1 MDFILYNDASDVEV
15 MFDIYG
21 NAQCTIIYCIRPV
34 LDDTIL
40 ASYIVLT
47 PKP

>member
-1 MDFILYNDASDVEV
+1 MDFTLYFASEVEV

-21 NAQCTIIYCIRPV
+21 NVQCTRPV

-47 PKP
+47 PEP

>member
-21 NAQCTIIYCIRPV
+21 NVQCTRPV
-34 LDDTIL
+34 LDNTIV